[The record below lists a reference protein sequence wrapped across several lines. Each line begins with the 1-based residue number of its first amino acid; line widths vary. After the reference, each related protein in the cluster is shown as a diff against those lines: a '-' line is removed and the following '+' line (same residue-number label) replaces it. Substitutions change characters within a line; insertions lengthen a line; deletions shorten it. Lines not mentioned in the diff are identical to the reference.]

1 MHQIKRTKK
10 EQRWC
15 VTIKTYCKILFVLN
29 AVSGVYL
36 CVSVRVWLTY
46 KTFAAYKLNQM
57 LDIEWP
63 ITTRLYY
70 YCFFFVVSVLE
81 KRVHS
86 SQPRVL
92 YVQLSRAQETA
103 PNWNSSKFNYWHLQN
118 NWNLNLK
125 KEASRWWRGELCES
139 KSQ

>member
-70 YCFFFVVSVLE
+70 YCFFLWYLYLKNVSIL
-81 KRVHS
+81 HS
-86 SQPRVL
+86 
-92 YVQLSRAQETA
+92 QECCTY
-103 PNWNSSKFNYWHLQN
+103 SFRGRKKLRQIEIHR
-118 NWNLNLK
+118 NLIIDIYRTI
-125 KEASRWWRGELCES
+125 EI
-139 KSQ
+139 